1 MMTSASASTNK
12 SYQLSVLDLASIWN
26 GQSTAQAMVEALSLA
41 KKVEQL
47 GYTRYWFA
55 EHHGSVHQASSAPEL
70 LIAYV
75 AAQTTHLRVGSGGVM
90 LPNHSALK
98 VVESFATLEALYPG
112 RVDLGI
118 GRAPG
123 TDGNTA
129 YALRRS
135 WDKVQTYDF
144 PEQLEELL
152 AFFTGGFP
160 SSHAYS
166 GITPNPVVTTIPD
179 IYMLGSSDGGMKFA
193 ANHGLGFTFA
203 AHISPELAVTMLQA
217 YRKNFKPSRFLSE
230 PRSMIAI
237 QVVCAE
243 TDEEAEYLAAP
254 MEIQWTRWGTG
265 QFALPFPTLE
275 EAANYRYSPQEEQIR
290 RSNAGRYVIGS
301 AETVATKLRKIAD
314 SALAEE
320 IMMMTMLPDP
330 VARQR
335 SYQLVAEAFQLSARS

>member
-1 MMTSASASTNK
+1 MTSTPASPSK
-12 SYQLSVLDLASIWN
+12 PYQLSVLDLASIWN
-26 GQSTAQAMVEALSLA
+26 GESAAQAMQEALSLA
-41 KKVEQL
+41 KTVEQL

-55 EHHGSVHQASSAPEL
+55 EHHGSIHQASSAPEL

-90 LPNHSALK
+90 LPNHSPLK
-98 VVESFATLEALYPG
+98 VVESFATLEALYPQ
-112 RVDLGI
+112 RIDLGI

-160 SSHAYS
+160 ASHAYS
-166 GITPNPVVTTIPD
+166 GITPNPAVQTIPD

-193 ANHGLGFTFA
+193 ASQGLGFTFA
-203 AHISPELAVTMLQA
+203 AHISPDSAISMLRA
-217 YRKNFKPSRFLSE
+217 YRKTFKPSRFLSE
-230 PRSMIAI
+230 PRSMFAI

-243 TDEEAEYLAAP
+243 TDAEAEYLAGP

-265 QFALPFPTLE
+265 QFTLPFPTLE
-275 EAANYRYSPQEEQIR
+275 EAANYRYSPYEEQIR
-290 RSNAGRYVIGS
+290 KSNAGRYVIGS
-301 AETVATKLRKIAD
+301 AETVAGKLRSMAD
-314 SALAEE
+314 SARVEE
-320 IMMMTMLPDP
+320 IMIMTMLPDAA
-330 VARQR
+330 ARQR
-335 SYQLVAEAFQLSARS
+335 SYQLLAEAFQLSTRK